1 MGGIR
6 REGSIKD
13 FYQRRPLQ
21 SLHSDFGEMRVAITL
36 TLLLASSTF
45 AAPQFEGIKNLFS
58 SLAAGDQDEESG
70 TEKVPYT
77 TLKQFD
83 GYEMR
88 QYPSVKW
95 ACTELTYER
104 EDAAEE
110 VEVETDEAVATL
122 KALQEYQ
129 SKKKDRKNRPQT
141 KMFMKLFRYIS
152 GVNKEQDEVA
162 MTAPVLT
169 SMKLLEGNQITKE
182 MCFYIEKKHQANPPT
197 PVDPDAKIETNKEF
211 TVYVHTFGGY
221 AMKDAVNIR
230 EARKFAE
237 VLDNAGEEVDKSVF
251 YTAGYDSPMKFWN
264 RRNEIMY
271 LVPGGR

>member
-1 MGGIR
+1 MG
-6 REGSIKD
+6 
-13 FYQRRPLQ
+13 QRRV
-21 SLHSDFGEMRVAITL
+21 HGESDLGEMRVAITL
-36 TLLLASSTF
+36 TVLFAGSAF

-58 SLAAGDQDEESG
+58 SLASGDQDEDSG

-88 QYPSVKW
+88 LYPSVKW
-95 ACTELTYER
+95 AYTELTYEM
-104 EDAAEE
+104 E
-110 VEVETDEAVATL
+110 VVNVETDEAAATL
-122 KALQEYQ
+122 KALQEYSS
-129 SKKKDRKNRPQT
+129 SKRDRKNKPQY

-152 GVNKEQDEVA
+152 GVNKEQEEVA

-169 SMKLLEGNQITKE
+169 SLKLLANNQVTKE
-182 MCFYIEKKHQANPPT
+182 MCFYMEKKHQANPPT
-197 PVDPDAKIETNKEF
+197 PVDPDVKIVTNKEF
-211 TVYVHTFGGY
+211 TVYVHRFGGY

-230 EARKFAE
+230 EAKKFAE
-237 VLDNAGEEVDKSVF
+237 VLDNDGVEVDKSFF
-251 YTAGYDSPMKFWN
+251 YTAGYDSPMKFWS

>member
-1 MGGIR
+1 MG
-6 REGSIKD
+6 
-13 FYQRRPLQ
+13 Q
-21 SLHSDFGEMRVAITL
+21 SDVGEMRVAIV
-36 TLLLASSTF
+36 TLLFAGSAL
-45 AAPQFEGIKNLFS
+45 AAPQLEGIKNFFS
-58 SLAAGDQDEESG
+58 SLGSGDESYDDDSDI
-70 TEKVPYT
+70 EKVPHT
-77 TLKQFD
+77 TLKKFD

-104 EDAAEE
+104 EEDLSEAEVDDVEEGEAA
-110 VEVETDEAVATL
+110 ATL
-122 KALQEYQ
+122 KALREWQ
-129 SKKKDRKNRPQT
+129 SKKRNR
-141 KMFMKLFRYIS
+141 
-152 GVNKEQDEVA
+152 
-162 MTAPVLT
+162 
-169 SMKLLEGNQITKE
+169 ITKE

-197 PVDPDAKIETNKEF
+197 PVDSDVKIETNKEF

-230 EARKFAE
+230 EARKFAK
-237 VLDNAGEEVDKSVF
+237 VLDKAGEEVDKSFF

>member
-1 MGGIR
+1 MGTR
-6 REGSIKD
+6 RAD
-13 FYQRRPLQ
+13 
-21 SLHSDFGEMRVAITL
+21 EMRVAVTL
-36 TLLLASSTF
+36 IVLSASSGLL
-45 AAPQFEGIKNLFS
+45 AAPQFEADGAVKNLFS
-58 SLAAGDQDEESG
+58 SLASGGSRQDEESG
-70 TEKVPYT
+70 SEKVPYT

-88 QYPSVKW
+88 LYPSVKW

-104 EDAAEE
+104 EE
-110 VEVETDEAVATL
+110 VEAEGEVNVEDDEAAATL
-122 KALQEYQ
+122 KALQEYSS
-129 SKKKDRKNRPQT
+129 SKRDRKNKPQY

-152 GVNKEQDEVA
+152 GVNKEQEEVA

-169 SMKLLEGNQITKE
+169 SLKLLANNQVTKE
-182 MCFYIEKKHQANPPT
+182 MCFYMEKKHQANPPT
-197 PVDPDAKIETNKEF
+197 PVDPDVKIVTNKEF
-211 TVYVHTFGGY
+211 TVYVHRFGGY

-230 EARKFAE
+230 EAQKFAE
-237 VLDNAGEEVDKSVF
+237 VLDNDGVEVDKSFF